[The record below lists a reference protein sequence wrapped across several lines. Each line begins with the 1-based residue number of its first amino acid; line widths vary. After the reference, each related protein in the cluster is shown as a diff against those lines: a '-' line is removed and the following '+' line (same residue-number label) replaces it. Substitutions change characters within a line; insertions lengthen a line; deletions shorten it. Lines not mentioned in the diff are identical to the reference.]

1 MQPSSRT
8 LRHVAFSALIGM
20 LFYGL
25 FVLIANRAEIE
36 TAVTQLNISI
46 WSVILGLS
54 LANYALRFARWH
66 GFLRS
71 LGYRIPLALDCTH
84 YFAGFAFTVTPGKA
98 GEAVRSIYLEKQGVR
113 YRDSLAVF
121 VTERVLDLLVITALS
136 ALVAVQF
143 VDGRWLIAAGI
154 SATLVLLVI
163 IRTARSG
170 NHISRISISAGPT
183 WIAEAFQRFSGI
195 LRSSS
200 QLLRS
205 RSVYGGLALGC
216 MAWVLE
222 GMAVYLIAAELG
234 VEISLTAAVGIYAA
248 SVLAGAFSMIPG
260 GIGSTEAAMALL
272 LTMFGADLSTAVAVA
287 IVCRIATLWFAVAI
301 GGMAVCALQLDSS
314 PVAGQAN

>member
-25 FVLIANRAEIE
+25 FMLIANRVEIE
-36 TAVTQLNISI
+36 SAVTQLNIST

-54 LANYALRFARWH
+54 LANYVLRFARWH
-66 GFLRS
+66 GYLRA
-71 LGYRIPLALDCTH
+71 LGYQIPLALDCTH
-84 YFAGFAFTVTPGKA
+84 YFSGFAFTVTPGKA

-136 ALVAVQF
+136 TLVAAQF
-143 VDGRWLIAAGI
+143 IDSVWLIAVGA
-154 SATLVLLVI
+154 SVLIALLIVI
-163 IRTARSG
+163 RLAQSG
-170 NHISRISISAGPT
+170 KSIGKV
-183 WIAEAFQRFSGI
+183 SGTPMPLCVI
-195 LRSSS
+195 VALRRLCTVLQSSS
-200 QLLRS
+200 QLLLS
-205 RSVYGGLALGC
+205 RSVFGGLALGLV
-216 MAWVLE
+216 AWTLE
-222 GMAVYLIAAELG
+222 GMAVYLIAVELG
-234 VEISLTAAVGIYAA
+234 VEISLTAAVGIYAV

-272 LTMFGADLSTAVAVA
+272 LTLFGADLSTAVAVA
-287 IVCRIATLWFAVAI
+287 IVCRIATLWFAVGL

-314 PVAGQAN
+314 PVVNSAN